1 MIIHY
6 VKIAWRNLRKN
17 KSTTAINIGGL
28 AIGIASSILL
38 LSYVSFQLG
47 YDGFNSSKRSI
58 YRVNL
63 DLFENNRLTI
73 HSAENYAAV
82 GPALKKDFP
91 EILDQA
97 RLYNMGYKN
106 NCVFSYNNIYFKE
119 TKFLYVDSSFLTM
132 FSFPFL
138 QGAPVSALA
147 QPYTVVISESI
158 ARKLFGEN
166 GVRDAMG
173 RSIQMTDDDRNAELC
188 RITGVF
194 KDIPENS
201 HLKFNVL
208 ISYSTLYNR
217 SRGAVRYEYDWQK
230 KDFYT
235 YVQLR
240 PDVDPGSLEAK
251 LPLFVQKH
259 IPGETALHQESR
271 LSLQPLE
278 KIHLSSGRQDEPEPT
293 VHEKAVGFLMVIAF
307 FIITIAWVNYIN
319 LATVSAVNR
328 AKEIGI
334 RKVLGSDRARLIRQ
348 FLIESF
354 SLNLASF
361 FLALLLV
368 YIVRPFLYDLLSIH
382 LPLSVLLTNTY
393 GLLFLFFLMAGS
405 FLSGL
410 YPAFFLSSFK
420 PVSILK
426 GKFGAVGKGLTLRKS
441 LVVFQF
447 SLSILLII
455 GTFIVYQQVHYMLHQ
470 NIGIKVN
477 QVLVLDRPGRWDTAR
492 KTHNL
497 LVQRFRDELKTD
509 PGIEAVAMSDEKPGK
524 EIRWPSNYIQ
534 KNSTSGMHVPIN
546 TTLINED
553 YIPALGFH
561 ILAGRNFSP
570 ELKTDGSGVI
580 LTESAVR
587 LLGFPDAESAVG
599 KELQADRASF
609 TIIGVVND
617 FHQLS
622 LQQEQTPSAFQF
634 DTGDL
639 REFEYYLVKLKT
651 ARMDRTIAHIQTAW
665 SNNFKGNPFEF
676 SFLDATFNRQ
686 YRSEIQFGVI
696 FGVFSFLAI
705 FIACTGLLAL
715 VAFMV
720 RQRTKEIGVR
730 KVLGASVRD
739 VVLLLTKDF
748 IRLILMANFIAWP
761 LGWWLMNS
769 WLKDFAYRI
778 HIHWLV
784 FVLSGVIALVIAL
797 VTIGFQAVR
806 AALSNP
812 VHSLRT
818 E

>member
-1 MIIHY
+1 MIIHSI
-6 VKIAWRNLRKN
+6 KIAWRNLWKN
-17 KSTTAINIGGL
+17 KTTAAINIGGL

-47 YDGFNSSKRSI
+47 YDGFNTSKRSI

-63 DLFENNRLTI
+63 DFFENNRLTV

-91 EILDQA
+91 EVLDQA

-106 NCVFSYNNIYFKE
+106 NCVFSYNNIDFKE
-119 TKFLYVDSSFLTM
+119 TKFFYADASFLRM

-138 QGAPVSALA
+138 QGDHRSALA
-147 QPYTVVISESI
+147 QPYTAVISESI
-158 ARKLFGEN
+158 ARKLFGEK
-166 GVRDAMG
+166 GVQDAMG
-173 RSIQMTDDDRNAELC
+173 RSIQMTDDDRNNELC

-208 ISYSTLYNR
+208 ISYATLYKR
-217 SRGAVRYEYDWQK
+217 SFERFEYNWQK

-240 PDVDPGSLEAK
+240 PGVDPGSLEAK
-251 LPLFVQKH
+251 LPLFIQKH
-259 IPGETALHQESR
+259 IPSQAALHQENR

-278 KIHLSSGRQDEPEPT
+278 KIHLSSGRQDEPEAT
-293 VHEKAVGFLMVIAF
+293 VHEKAIGFLMVIAF

-354 SLNLASF
+354 SLNIISF
-361 FLALLLV
+361 FLALILV
-368 YIVRPFLYDLLSIH
+368 YAVRPFLYDLLSIH
-382 LPLSVLLTNTY
+382 LPLSILLTNTY
-393 GLLFLFFLMAGS
+393 GLLFLFFLIAGS
-405 FLSGL
+405 FFSGL

-426 GKFGAVGKGLTLRKS
+426 GKFGASGKGLALRKS

-477 QVLVLDRPGRWDTAR
+477 QLLVLDRPGRWDTAR
-492 KTHNL
+492 RTHNL
-497 LVQRFRDELKTD
+497 LVQRFKEAIKTD
-509 PGIEAVAMSDEKPGK
+509 PGVEAVAMSDEKPGK
-524 EIRWPSNYIQ
+524 EIRWPNNYIQ
-534 KNSTSGMHVPIN
+534 KNATSTTAVPIN
-546 TTLINED
+546 TTLINEE

-561 ILAGRNFSP
+561 LLAGRNFSTAF
-570 ELKTDGSGVI
+570 KTDGRGVI
-580 LTESAVR
+580 LSESAVR
-587 LLGFPDAESAVG
+587 LLGFPDAGTAVG
-599 KELQADRASF
+599 KELHSDDGDY
-609 TIIGVVND
+609 TIVGVVND

-622 LQQEQTPSAFQF
+622 LQQQQTPSAFQF
-634 DTGDL
+634 GWDM

-651 ARMDRTIAHIQTAW
+651 ARMDQTISRIQTAW
-665 SNNFKGNPFEF
+665 SNNFKDNPFEF
-676 SFLDATFNRQ
+676 SFLDETFNRQ

-696 FGVFSFLAI
+696 FGIFSFLAI

-715 VAFMV
+715 IAFMV
-720 RQRTKEIGVR
+720 SQRTKEIGVR
-730 KVLGASVRD
+730 KVLGASAQD
-739 VVLLLTKDF
+739 IVLLLTKDF
-748 IRLILMANFIAWP
+748 ILLIAMANFIAWP
-761 LGWWLMNS
+761 LGWWLMNN

-784 FVLSGVIALVIAL
+784 FVLSGGIALAIAL
-797 VTIGFQAVR
+797 VTIGYQAVR

-812 VHSLRT
+812 VRSLRT

>member
-1 MIIHY
+1 MIIHSI
-6 VKIAWRNLRKN
+6 KIAWRNLWKN
-17 KSTTAINIGGL
+17 KTTAAINIGGL

-47 YDGFNSSKRSI
+47 YDGFNTSKRSI

-63 DLFENNRLTI
+63 DFFENNRLTV

-91 EILDQA
+91 EVLDQA

-106 NCVFSYNNIYFKE
+106 NCVFSYNNIDFKE
-119 TKFLYVDSSFLTM
+119 TKFFYADASFLTM
-132 FSFPFL
+132 FSYPFL
-138 QGAPVSALA
+138 QGDPGSALA
-147 QPYTVVISESI
+147 QPYTAVISESI
-158 ARKLFGEN
+158 AQKLFGKN

-173 RSIQMTDDDRNAELC
+173 RSIQMTDDDRNSDLC

-194 KDIPENS
+194 RDIPENS

-208 ISYSTLYNR
+208 ISYSTLYTSR
-217 SRGAVRYEYDWQK
+217 SRERYEYNWKK

-240 PDVDPGSLEAK
+240 PGVDPRSLEVK
-251 LPLFVQKH
+251 LPLFIQKH
-259 IPGETALHQESR
+259 IPGEAALHQESR

-293 VHEKAVGFLMVIAF
+293 VHEKAVRFLMVIAF

-328 AKEIGI
+328 AKEIGV
-334 RKVLGSDRARLIRQ
+334 RKVLGSDRGRLIRQ

-354 SLNLASF
+354 SLNIASF

-368 YIVRPFLYDLLSIH
+368 YMARPFLYDLLSIH
-382 LPLSVLLTNTY
+382 LSLSVLLTNAY
-393 GLLFLFFLMAGS
+393 GLLFLFFLIAGS
-405 FLSGL
+405 FFSGL

-426 GKFGAVGKGLTLRKS
+426 GKFGATVKGLTLRKS

-470 NIGIKVN
+470 NLGIKVN

-492 KTHNL
+492 RTHSL
-497 LVQRFRDELKTD
+497 LVQRFKDAIKTD
-509 PGIEAVAMSDEKPGK
+509 PGIESVAMSDEKPGK

-534 KNSTSGMHVPIN
+534 KNVPSAVAVPIN

-553 YIPALGFH
+553 YIPTLGFH
-561 ILAGRNFSP
+561 LLAGRNFSTAF
-570 ELKTDGSGVI
+570 KTDGRGLI
-580 LTESAVR
+580 LTGSAIR
-587 LLGFPDAESAVG
+587 LLGFPDAGAAVG
-599 KELQADRASF
+599 KELHSDDGDY
-609 TIIGVVND
+609 TIVGVVND

-622 LQQEQTPSAFQF
+622 LQQQETPSAFQF
-634 DTGDL
+634 GWDL

-651 ARMDRTIAHIQTAW
+651 GRMDQTIAHIQTAW
-665 SNNFKGNPFEF
+665 TNSFKDNPFEY
-676 SFLDATFNRQ
+676 SFLDETFNRQ

-696 FGVFSFLAI
+696 FGIFSFLAI

-720 RQRTKEIGVR
+720 RQRTREIGVR
-730 KVLGASVRD
+730 KVLGASVQNI
-739 VVLLLTKDF
+739 VLLLTKDF
-748 IRLILMANFIAWP
+748 IRLLIMANFIAWP

-778 HIHWLV
+778 QIHWLV
-784 FVLSGVIALVIAL
+784 FVLSGIIALTIAL
-797 VTIGFQAVR
+797 VTIGIQAVR

-812 VHSLRT
+812 VQSLRT
-818 E
+818 D

>member
-6 VKIAWRNLRKN
+6 VKIAWRNLWKN
-17 KSTTAINIGGL
+17 KTTAAINIGGL

-47 YDGFNSSKRSI
+47 YDGFNVSKRSI

-63 DLFENNRLTI
+63 DFWENNRLTVQ
-73 HSAENYAAV
+73 SAENYAGV
-82 GPALKKDFP
+82 GPAMKKDFP
-91 EILDQA
+91 EILGQA

-106 NCVFSYNNIYFKE
+106 NCVFSYNNIDFKE
-119 TKFLYVDSSFLTM
+119 TKFLYADPSFLTM
-132 FSFPFL
+132 FTFPFL
-138 QGAPVSALA
+138 QGDPGSALA
-147 QPYTVVISESI
+147 QPYTAVVSEST
-158 ARKLFGEN
+158 ARKLFGKN
-166 GVRDAMG
+166 GVQDAIG
-173 RSIQMTDDDRNAELC
+173 KSIQMTDDDRNSELC

-201 HLKFNVL
+201 HLKFNIL
-208 ISYSTLYNR
+208 ISYPTLYAR
-217 SRGAVRYEYDWQK
+217 SFERFEHGWQRR
-230 KDFYT
+230 DFYT

-240 PDVDPGSLEAK
+240 PGVDPRSLEAK
-251 LPLFVQKH
+251 LSMFVQKH
-259 IPGETALHQESR
+259 FPGEKALHQESR

-278 KIHLSSGRQDEPEPT
+278 KIHLSSGRQNEPEPT
-293 VHEKAVGFLMVIAF
+293 VHEKAVSFLMIIAF

-328 AKEIGI
+328 AKEIGV
-334 RKVLGSDRARLIRQ
+334 RKVLGSDRATLIRQ

-354 SLNLASF
+354 SLNIASF
-361 FLALLLV
+361 FLALILV

-382 LPLSVLLTNTY
+382 LPLSILFTNTY
-393 GLLFLFFLMAGS
+393 GLLFLFFLIAGS
-405 FLSGL
+405 FFSGL
-410 YPAFFLSSFK
+410 YPAFFLSSFN

-426 GKFGAVGKGLTLRKS
+426 GKFAASGKGLALRKS

-492 KTHNL
+492 RTHNL
-497 LVQRFRDELKTD
+497 LVQRFNDELKMD
-509 PGIEAVAMSDEKPGK
+509 PGIESVAMSDEKPGK
-524 EIRWPSNYIQ
+524 EIRWPSSYIQ
-534 KNSTSGMHVPIN
+534 KNSTSTTTVPIN

-553 YIPALGFH
+553 YIPTLGFH
-561 ILAGRNFSP
+561 ILAGRNFS
-570 ELKTDGSGVI
+570 LQFKTDVKGVI
-580 LTESAVR
+580 LSASAVR
-587 LLGFPDAESAVG
+587 LLGFPDAGTAVG
-599 KELQADRASF
+599 KELHSDDGDY
-609 TIIGVVND
+609 TVVGVVND

-622 LQQEQTPSAFQF
+622 LQRQETPSAFQF
-634 DTGDL
+634 DAGDL

-651 ARMDRTIAHIQTAW
+651 ARMDQTIAHIQTAW

-676 SFLDATFNRQ
+676 SFLDETFNRQ

-696 FGVFSFLAI
+696 FGIFSFLAI

-715 VAFMV
+715 IAFMV

-730 KVLGASVRD
+730 KVLGASIQD
-739 VVLLLTKDF
+739 IVLLLTKDF
-748 IRLILMANFIAWP
+748 IRLIIMANFIAWP
-761 LGWWLMNS
+761 LGWWLMNN

-778 HIHWLV
+778 HIHWLI
-784 FVLSGVIALVIAL
+784 FVLSGGIALVIAL

-812 VHSLRT
+812 VQSLRT

>member
-1 MIIHY
+1 MITHY
-6 VKIAWRNLRKN
+6 IKIAWRNLWKN
-17 KSTTAINIGGL
+17 KTAAAINLGGL

-63 DLFENNRLTI
+63 DFFENQRLTL

-82 GPALKKDFP
+82 GPAMKKDFP
-91 EILDQA
+91 EVLDQA
-97 RLYNMGYKN
+97 RVYNMGYKN
-106 NCVFSYNNIYFKE
+106 NCVFSYNNINFKE
-119 TKFLYVDSSFLTM
+119 TKFFYADASFLTM
-132 FSFPFL
+132 FTYPFL
-138 QGAPVSALA
+138 QGDPGSALA
-147 QPYTVVISESI
+147 QPYTAVISESI
-158 ARKLFGEN
+158 ARKLFGKN

-173 RSIQMTDDDRNAELC
+173 RSIQMTDDDRNSELC

-194 KDIPENS
+194 RDVPENS

-217 SRGAVRYEYDWQK
+217 SRDRFEYTWK
-230 KDFYT
+230 RKDIYT

-240 PDVDPGSLEAK
+240 PGVDPGALEAK

-259 IPGETALHQESR
+259 SPGERALHQESR

-278 KIHLSSGRQDEPEPT
+278 KIHLSPGRQDEPEAT

-328 AKEIGI
+328 AKEIGV
-334 RKVLGSDRARLIRQ
+334 RKVLGSDRVRLIRQ

-354 SLNLASF
+354 SLNIVSF
-361 FLALLLV
+361 LLALVLV
-368 YIVRPFLYDLLSIH
+368 YLVRPFLNDFLSIH
-382 LPLSVLLTNTY
+382 LPLSILLTNTY
-393 GLLFLFFLMAGS
+393 GLLFLFFLIAGS
-405 FLSGL
+405 FFSGL

-426 GKFGAVGKGLTLRKS
+426 GKFGASGKGLTLRKS

-470 NIGIKVN
+470 NLGIKVN
-477 QVLVLDRPGRWDTAR
+477 QLLVLDRPGRWDTAR
-492 KTHNL
+492 KTHSL
-497 LVQRFRDELKTD
+497 LVQRFKDAIETD
-509 PGIEAVAMSDEKPGK
+509 PGVESVAMSDEKPGK
-524 EIRWPSNYIQ
+524 EIRWPSNYVQ
-534 KNSTSGMHVPIN
+534 KNAISTTPVPIN
-546 TTLINED
+546 TTLINEE
-553 YIPALGFH
+553 YIPTLGFH
-561 ILAGRNFSP
+561 MLAGRNFSL
-570 ELKTDGSGVI
+570 EFKTDSKGVI
-580 LTESAVR
+580 LTESAIR
-587 LLGFPDAESAVG
+587 LLGFPSPGDAVG
-599 KELQADRASF
+599 KELHSDDGDYA
-609 TIIGVVND
+609 IIGVVND

-622 LQQEQTPSAFQF
+622 LQQQETPSAFQF
-634 DTGDL
+634 GGRDL

-651 ARMDRTIAHIQTAW
+651 ARMDQTIAHIQTAW
-665 SNNFKGNPFEF
+665 SNSFKDNPFEY
-676 SFLDATFNRQ
+676 SFLDETFHRQ
-686 YRSEIQFGVI
+686 YRSEIQFEVI
-696 FGVFSFLAI
+696 FGIFSFLAI

-720 RQRTKEIGVR
+720 RQRTREIGVR
-730 KVLGASVRD
+730 KVLGARVQD
-739 VVLLLTKDF
+739 IVLLLTKDF
-748 IRLILMANFIAWP
+748 IRLVIMANFIAWP
-761 LGWWLMNS
+761 LGWWLMDS

-778 HIHWLV
+778 QIHWLV
-784 FVLSGVIALVIAL
+784 FVLSGIIALTIAL
-797 VTIGFQAVR
+797 VTIGIQAVR

-818 E
+818 D

>member
-6 VKIAWRNLRKN
+6 VKIAWRNLWKN
-17 KSTTAINIGGL
+17 KTTAAINIGGL

-63 DLFENNRLTI
+63 DFFENNRLI
-73 HSAENYAAV
+73 VQSAENYSAV
-82 GPALKKDFP
+82 GPALKKEFP

-106 NCVFSYNNIYFKE
+106 NCVFSSNNVYFKE
-119 TKFLYVDSSFLTM
+119 TKFLYADSSFLTM

-138 QGAPVSALA
+138 QGDPRSALA
-147 QPYTVVISESI
+147 QPYTAVISETI
-158 ARKLFGEN
+158 ARKLFGNN
-166 GVRDAMG
+166 GSQGALG
-173 RSIQMTDDDRNAELC
+173 RSIQMTDDDRNNELC
-188 RITGVF
+188 KITGVF

-208 ISYSTLYNR
+208 ISYSTLDR
-217 SRGAVRYEYDWQK
+217 RGSERYESDWHK
-230 KDFYT
+230 KDYYT

-240 PDVDPGSLEAK
+240 PDADPGSLEAK

-259 IPGETALHQESR
+259 SPGETALHQESR

-278 KIHLSSGRQDEPEPT
+278 KIHLSAGRQDEPEAT

-328 AKEIGI
+328 AKEIGV
-334 RKVLGSDRARLIRQ
+334 RKVLGSNRATLIRQ

-382 LPLSVLLTNTY
+382 LPLSNLLTNTY
-393 GLLFLFFLMAGS
+393 GLLFLFFLIAGS
-405 FLSGL
+405 FFSGL

-420 PVSILK
+420 PVSVLK
-426 GKFGAVGKGLTLRKS
+426 GKFAAAGKGLTLRKS

-470 NIGIKVN
+470 NLGIKVN

-497 LVQRFRDELKTD
+497 LVQRFKDALIMD
-509 PGIEAVAMSDEKPGK
+509 PGIESVAMSDEKPGK
-524 EIRWPSNYIQ
+524 EIRWPSTYIQ
-534 KNSTSGMHVPIN
+534 KDPASTTAVLIN

-553 YIPALGFH
+553 YIPTLGFH
-561 ILAGRNFSP
+561 MLAGRNFSP
-570 ELKTDGSGVI
+570 EFQTDRRGVI
-580 LTESAVR
+580 MTESAVR
-587 LLGFPDAESAVG
+587 LLGFSDVGRAVG
-599 KELQADRASF
+599 KEFHSDDGDY
-609 TIIGVVND
+609 TVIGVVND

-622 LQQEQTPSAFQF
+622 LQQQQTPSAFQF
-634 DTGDL
+634 GGRDM
-639 REFEYYLVKLKT
+639 REYEYYLVKLKT
-651 ARMDRTIAHIQTAW
+651 ARMDQTIAHVQTAW

-676 SFLDATFNRQ
+676 SFLDETFNQQ
-686 YRSEIQFGVI
+686 YRSDIQFGVI
-696 FGVFSFLAI
+696 FGIFSFLAI

-730 KVLGASVRD
+730 KVLGADVRD
-739 VVLLLTKDF
+739 IVLLLTKDF
-748 IRLILMANFIAWP
+748 IRLIVMANFIAWP
-761 LGWWLMNS
+761 LGWWLMNN

-784 FVLSGVIALVIAL
+784 FILSGVIALTIAL